1 MDMSFLNQSLKRDAT
16 RKLARMLRSAYS
28 SELAAALVYRGHWK
42 SLKSPNER
50 LEIRRIELEEW
61 AHRRDLRGMLSAM
74 GMKPSK
80 TREISFRLLGITLGE
95 LCAIAGWFLPMYF
108 AGLLEHNNVHEYEA
122 AATVAGDIEFHGFVP
137 KLLSMAVV
145 EGQHEEYFRSLVE
158 EHRAGRVLRR
168 IFGWG

>member
-1 MDMSFLNQSLKRDAT
+1 MHMSFLKQSSKRDAT

-61 AHRRDLRGMLSAM
+61 AHRRDIRGMLSVM
-74 GMKPSK
+74 GIKPSK
-80 TREISFRLLGITLGE
+80 AREISFRLLGVTLGE
-95 LCAIAGWFLPMYF
+95 VCA
-108 AGLLEHNNVHEYEA
+108 
-122 AATVAGDIEFHGFVP
+122 VAGDIEFHRFVP

-158 EHRAGRVLRR
+158 EHRAGHVLRR

>member
-1 MDMSFLNQSLKRDAT
+1 
-16 RKLARMLRSAYS
+16 MLRSAYS

-42 SLKSPNER
+42 TLKSPTER
-50 LEIRRIELEEW
+50 LAVRRIELEEW
-61 AHRRDLRGMLSAM
+61 AHRRDIRAMLSVLGA
-74 GMKPSK
+74 KPSK
-80 TREISFRLLGITLGE
+80 AREICFRVLGVTLGE
-95 LCAIAGWFLPMYF
+95 LCTIAGWFLPMYF

-122 AATVAGDIEFHGFVP
+122 AAAVAGDIEFHGFVP

-158 EHRAGRVLRR
+158 EHRARRVLRR